1 MQRHTD
7 TDAMESKAQLQ
18 FSVHGSNFT
27 MENESKIR
35 EKKAR
40 NRQKFGEKGISA
52 EREVH
57 ETKARKYLRIWGK
70 KGN

>member
-1 MQRHTD
+1 
-7 TDAMESKAQLQ
+7 MESKAQLQ
-18 FSVHGSNFT
+18 FSVMELVLQWKMKENFGK
-27 MENESKIR
+27 M
-35 EKKAR
+35 AR

-57 ETKARKYLRIWGK
+57 ETKAQKYMRIRGR